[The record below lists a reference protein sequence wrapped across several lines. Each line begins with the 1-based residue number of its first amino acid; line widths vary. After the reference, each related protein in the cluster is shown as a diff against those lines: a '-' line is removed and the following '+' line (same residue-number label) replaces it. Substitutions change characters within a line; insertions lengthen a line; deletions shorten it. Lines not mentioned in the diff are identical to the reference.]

1 MEHITREKAYELLR
15 KYNKDPFHIQ
25 HAFTVEAVM
34 KWFAVEQ
41 GYSDDAEYWG
51 LVGLLHDIDFE
62 VYPDEHCLKAP
73 ELLREGGVGEDMIHA
88 VCSHGYGITVGNGT
102 TIDVE
107 PVHEMEKVLFAAD
120 ELTGLIWSAS
130 LMRPSKST
138 KDMELKSLKKK
149 YKSTGFAAGCSR
161 EVIARGAEQL
171 GWELDVLLEKTLKA
185 MQASEDAIN
194 ALMDKEFPKEEEEG
208 MKLIEGEN
216 GVGIEPLFTESVDFD
231 TFSKSDF
238 RVVKV
243 KDCQA
248 VAKSKKLLHFTLDDG
263 TGTDRTILSGIH
275 AFYEPEELV
284 GKTLLAITNLPPRPM
299 MGIDSCGMLLSAIHY
314 EGGEEK
320 LHLVML
326 DDAIPAGAKLY

>member
-1 MEHITREKAYELLR
+1 MDYISRDKAFELLK

-34 KWFAVEQ
+34 KWYATEQ
-41 GYSDDAEYWG
+41 GYAEDAEYWG
-51 LVGLLHDIDFE
+51 IVGLLHDIDFE
-62 VYPDEHCLKAP
+62 IYPDEHCLKAP
-73 ELLREGGVGEDMIHA
+73 ELLREAGVGEDIIHS

-107 PVHEMEKVLFAAD
+107 PIHEMEKILFAAD

-149 YKSTGFAAGCSR
+149 YKSSGFAAGCSR

-171 GWELDVLLEKTLKA
+171 GWELDELLEKTLKA
-185 MQASEDAIN
+185 MAASEDSIN
-194 ALMDKEFPKEEEEG
+194 AQMEAEFPKEEEEG
-208 MKLIEGEN
+208 MKLIEREYGI
-216 GVGIEPLFTESVDFD
+216 GVEPLFEAHVDFD

-238 RVVKV
+238 RAVKV
-243 KDCQA
+243 KACEA
-248 VAKSKKLLHFTLDDG
+248 VPKSKKLLHFTLDDG

-275 AFYEPEELV
+275 AFYEPEDLV

-299 MGIDSCGMLLSAIHY
+299 MGIESCGMLLSAVHY
-314 EGGEEK
+314 ENGEEK
-320 LHLVML
+320 LHLIML
-326 DDAIPAGAKLY
+326 DDAIPAGSKLY